1 MTLRSSIGS
10 LDKQTQRRLQQKI
23 DYLNGKNPVSFNE
36 YLRCV
41 SIIRK
46 SFLKKKCAVTD
57 ES

>member
-36 YLRCV
+36 YLSCV

-46 SFLKKKCAVTD
+46 SFLKKKCA
-57 ES
+57 ESDKY